1 MDTINIKL
9 SIIMS
14 LELITKLR
22 DNIGAGMSDC
32 KKAVEESQ
40 KRLDESFSKYE
51 HKVEVAHH
59 NSMTINEKQIENII

>member
-1 MDTINIKL
+1 MKRK
-9 SIIMS
+9 
-14 LELITKLR
+14 TKLEILLGNL
-22 DNIGAGMSDC
+22 DKASADL

-59 NSMTINEKQIENII
+59 NSMTINEKQIEEITCNSAEIC

>member
-1 MDTINIKL
+1 MKRK
-9 SIIMS
+9 
-14 LELITKLR
+14 TKLEILLG
-22 DNIGAGMSDC
+22 NIDKASAEL

-59 NSMTINEKQIENII
+59 NSMMVNEK

>member
-1 MDTINIKL
+1 MKRK
-9 SIIMS
+9 
-14 LELITKLR
+14 TKLEILLG
-22 DNIGAGMSDC
+22 NIDKASTEL

-59 NSMTINEKQIENII
+59 NSMTINEKQIEEII